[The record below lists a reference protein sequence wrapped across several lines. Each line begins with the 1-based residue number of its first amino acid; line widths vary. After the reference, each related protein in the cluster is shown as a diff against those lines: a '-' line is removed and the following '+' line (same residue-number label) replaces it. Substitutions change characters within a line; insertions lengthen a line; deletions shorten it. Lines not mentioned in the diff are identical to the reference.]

1 VSAEDIAERMRTGAA
16 LQQALREMEAI
27 MRNAPVGIIFT
38 RDRRIV
44 QANAKFNE
52 IFRFVVAAPLLSQ
65 GRPFQ
70 TQMPMRSQ
78 DGSDVWINLIG
89 YVQNTENTREG
100 TIWICED
107 RSSVKRTEEALKRAH
122 AEQQLILEN
131 SVVGIAFIRHRLFQR
146 CNRRLEEMYG
156 WGRGELDGRP
166 TRVPRA
172 ILDSA
177 NLIILSTDRGGHI
190 VSCNPAA
197 EQLLGLPAADMLGR
211 LPTELCFDA
220 AELDAHRQRLQQETG
235 IASPTAMAA
244 LTARAHLGQIDE
256 GEWTL
261 KRADGTR
268 FPAQVTISPLRE
280 GESQVLKGFLL
291 VAGDITGRK
300 QAEALLVRSRD
311 ELEARV
317 RERTSEL
324 HSEVEQ
330 RQRAEQRLRRL
341 ALYDALTGLPNRA
354 LPAAGAG
361 HRASRHAG
369 QLRRGAVR
377 PSST

>member
-1 VSAEDIAERMRTGAA
+1 MRAWLSA
-16 LQQALREMEAI
+16 
-27 MRNAPVGIIFT
+27 VGT
-38 RDRRIV
+38 
-44 QANAKFNE
+44 
-52 IFRFVVAAPLLSQ
+52 VVACTLVCRAMAPWS
-65 GRPFQ
+65 
-70 TQMPMRSQ
+70 
-78 DGSDVWINLIG
+78 
-89 YVQNTENTREG
+89 
-100 TIWICED
+100 
-107 RSSVKRTEEALKRAH
+107 
-122 AEQQLILEN
+122 
-131 SVVGIAFIRHRLFQR
+131 
-146 CNRRLEEMYG
+146 
-156 WGRGELDGRP
+156 
-166 TRVPRA
+166 
-172 ILDSA
+172 DSA

-324 HSEVEQ
+324 QSEVE
-330 RQRAEQRLRRL
+330 
-341 ALYDALTGLPNRA
+341 
-354 LPAAGAG
+354 
-361 HRASRHAG
+361 
-369 QLRRGAVR
+369 
-377 PSST
+377 